1 MIHALADKVTRCACV
16 CARTGLVRGI
26 GGVMPGPI
34 ALTLAPPVSVESV
47 ALAVVAGALGPAS
60 GKIDGTDAINAAAKL
75 V

>member
-1 MIHALADKVTRCACV
+1 MCV
-16 CARTGLVRGI
+16 CDWVCANGCVRAGLVRGI

-47 ALAVVAGALGPAS
+47 ALAVVAGALGSAS